1 MILKLESVGGV
12 NILYRKLVTLVCT
25 AICTGLFSRIMSLLQ
40 ALYDYQPSVNDN
52 QLSQAWISTM
62 EKAYINLGR
71 YIVQYI
77 ELQCTT
83 ID

>member
-1 MILKLESVGGV
+1 
-12 NILYRKLVTLVCT
+12 
-25 AICTGLFSRIMSLLQ
+25 MSLLQ
-40 ALYDYQPSVNDN
+40 ALYDYQPSVNDSE
-52 QLSQAWISTM
+52 LSQAWISTM

-71 YIVQYI
+71 YIVQCI